1 MLAGLPIIAAKAGA
15 LPELIIDGESG
26 LLVDPLDAQAWAEA
40 IIKLMNDA
48 TFAKQLGDNGKF
60 RAKNMFSVEK
70 FVANYEK
77 FYKEIING
85 K

>member
-1 MLAGLPIIAAKAGA
+1 
-15 LPELIIDGESG
+15 
-26 LLVDPLDAQAWAEA
+26 
-40 IIKLMNDA
+40 MNDA